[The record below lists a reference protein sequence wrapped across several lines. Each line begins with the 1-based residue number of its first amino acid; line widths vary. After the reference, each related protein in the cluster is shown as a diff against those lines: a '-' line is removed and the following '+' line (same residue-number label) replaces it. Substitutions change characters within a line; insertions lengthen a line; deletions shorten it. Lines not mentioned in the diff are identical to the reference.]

1 MSESLF
7 AIPDP
12 VLLVLQESV
21 NRFLALDPEGAERLS
36 TMQGQVLLIEVL
48 GLETRLFVVPGRRSL
63 QLFSAYDAEPDCTVR
78 GTPVALL
85 RLALGQRREEQLF
98 SGDIEIIGDNHS
110 AQRLSDVFKHLDVD
124 WEELLA
130 QVVGDHLAHQISSQ
144 ARTGGHWLQRS
155 AERLTHEVRNYL
167 YDDGQLLATHYELQR
182 FLNDVDH
189 YRDAVERL
197 AVRIEHLTP
206 RILGISTL

>member
-12 VLLVLQESV
+12 VLLVLQDSV

-36 TMQGQVLLIEVL
+36 AMQGQVLLIELL
-48 GLETRLFVVPGRRSL
+48 GLETRLFIVPGRRSL

-124 WEELLA
+124 WEELLT
-130 QVVGDHLAHQISSQ
+130 QVVGERLAHQISSQ
-144 ARTGGHWLQRS
+144 ARSGGHWLQRA
-155 AERLTHEVRNYL
+155 AERLTHEMRNYL
-167 YDDGQLLATHYELQR
+167 YEDGKLLPTNHELQQ
-182 FLNDVDH
+182 FLIDVDH

-197 AVRIEHLTP
+197 AVRIERLTSRLP
-206 RILGISTL
+206 GAST